1 MSFLVVSFLF
11 DVLAFPHATYIFL
24 YTAGLVAVVVKHR
37 EGRAIPGD
45 PRRRVPHLREVSSR
59 APAPAA
65 VR

>member
-1 MSFLVVSFLF
+1 
-11 DVLAFPHATYIFL
+11 L

-37 EGRAIPGD
+37 EAGAAQED
-45 PRRRVPHLREVSSR
+45 PRRPVRRLREVSSL

>member
-1 MSFLVVSFLF
+1 VSFLF

-37 EGRAIPGD
+37 EAGAAQED
-45 PRRRVPHLREVSSR
+45 PRRPVRRLREVSSLAR
-59 APAPAA
+59 APAA